1 MTRSQRPVLK
11 KQFLAAF
18 RKCGNITAAA
28 EKAGLSDRKQHYRW
42 LKSDPRYAAEF
53 AEAEAEAIDALELE
67 ARRCAQIGWDE
78 PVYQGGKQVGSI
90 RKYSDTLLIFLL
102 KGARPE
108 RYRERHDHQHGI
120 TESLAD
126 LIIESRKERAR

>member
-1 MTRSQRPVLK
+1 MTRSQVPLLK

-28 EKAGLSDRKQHYRW
+28 EKAGLADRRQHYRW
-42 LKSDPRYAAEF
+42 LKSDPRYRAAF
-53 AEAEAEAIDALELE
+53 AEVEAEAVDALELE
-67 ARRCAQIGWDE
+67 ARRRAQIGWDE

-90 RKYSDTLLIFLL
+90 RRYSDTLLIFLL

-108 RYRERHDHQHGI
+108 KYRERHEHQHDV

-126 LIIESRKERAR
+126 LIIASRQ